1 MVANHFPENSLM
13 GVIWRVPARGIFHSL
28 LYYPWVFLRMWMQ
41 QQAAIFW
48 NSAIKWKTP
57 SPVESAPY
65 EEGTFLKY
73 RLWYRRRLSVQIR
86 GCWCDT
92 CFRVAVGHPAFKA
105 LPLKR
110 RPSRSSR
117 FLYSSAPELSSSLNL
132 VTRDDLH

>member
-65 EEGTFLKY
+65 DNQRAHFWSTG
-73 RLWYRRRLSVQIR
+73 
-86 GCWCDT
+86 CDT
-92 CFRVAVGHPAFKA
+92 GDASPFKFGAVG
-105 LPLKR
+105 
-110 RPSRSSR
+110 
-117 FLYSSAPELSSSLNL
+117 
-132 VTRDDLH
+132 VTRASESLLDILHLKLCLWKEDHHDHQDSSTPVHLSCQAL